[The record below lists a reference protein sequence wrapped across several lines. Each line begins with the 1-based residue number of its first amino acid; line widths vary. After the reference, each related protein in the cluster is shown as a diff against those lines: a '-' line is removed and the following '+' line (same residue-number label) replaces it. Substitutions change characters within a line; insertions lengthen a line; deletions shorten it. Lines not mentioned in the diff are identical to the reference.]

1 MGKASSTKKVQRAAR
16 AGGGRKAARANRQSW
31 LFPAVVSF
39 VVVVGVLL
47 VAVSRGS
54 NTAASEPPTLTDH
67 WHEAYGIYA
76 CSTYLPDLP
85 ERLNSG
91 IHTHGDG
98 LIHVEP
104 TNSAETGE
112 HATVGKFI
120 KDFGGGFKVNADEL
134 RVPDAQTYETG
145 KSKCAGKVGEVKVLR
160 WDNAS
165 DTSPEDI
172 TGRDL
177 NAVKVRNG
185 GMIAFAFVPKGTD
198 ISKIPVPPST
208 KNLEDPNAAEGG
220 GASTS
225 PPASTP
231 ATDVPTTLAPPSTV
245 PAAPPT
251 SAP

>member
-1 MGKASSTKKVQRAAR
+1 MGKASSTKKVQRAAK
-16 AGGGRKAARANRQSW
+16 AGGGRKAAKANRQSW

-54 NTAASEPPTLTDH
+54 NTAASAEPPTLTDH

-76 CSTYLPDLP
+76 CSEYLPDLP

-104 TNSAETGE
+104 SNSAETGS

-134 RVPDAQTYETG
+134 RVPNAQTYETG
-145 KSKCAGKVGEVKVLR
+145 KSKCAGKVGEVKIVR

-172 TGRDL
+172 TDNDL
-177 NAVKVRNG
+177 STLKVSNG

-198 ISKIPVPPST
+198 ISKIPIPPST
-208 KNLEDPNAAEGG
+208 KNLENPNAAEGG
-220 GASTS
+220 GT
-225 PPASTP
+225 STP
-231 ATDVPTTLAPPSTV
+231 GSAPATGAPTTGAPAATV
-245 PAAPPT
+245 PAGTPT
-251 SAP
+251 STP